1 MRELTFEEVRDT
13 VVGASVLG
21 CGGGGELTEG
31 LELIERARDEGLS
44 FGLAGL
50 DDLRDDDVLACVY
63 AVGGMT
69 YGDDAPYAGLPRT
82 ERHPTVLAL
91 EALFEYV
98 GGRLAGV
105 VPGELGGT
113 SVAEAFYPAAALG
126 VPVVDADTA
135 GRAVPEMQHSAFYLA
150 QLPVAPQAVVN
161 EFGETL
167 LVKSVVDDRRS
178 EALVRALAVAS
189 RNVVWVAD
197 HALPVSRLRSAT
209 VPGTVSQAHRVGHAL
224 RTARESGEDLGAAVA
239 AAAAGRVLFD
249 GVVTAASWRDEDGFT
264 FGEIELEGRG
274 ADANSLY
281 RIWFKNE
288 NLMAWRDGAVRVTT
302 PDLICVLD
310 TAQALPLTN
319 PMAEPGMALQV
330 IGAPAPEIWRSRE
343 GLAVFGPRSFGFDVD
358 YRPLGAVMP

>member
-1 MRELTFEEVRDT
+1 VRDLTFEEVRDT

-21 CGGGGELTEG
+21 CGGGGELAEG
-31 LELIERARDEGLS
+31 VALIERARDEGLS
-44 FGLAGL
+44 FRLAGFDEL
-50 DDLRDDDVLACVY
+50 ADDDVLACVY

-69 YGDDAPYAGLPRT
+69 YGDDTAYLGLPRT

-91 EALFEYV
+91 EALFEHV
-98 GGRLAGV
+98 GGRLAGL

-126 VPVVDADTA
+126 LPVVDADTA

-150 QLPVAPQAVVN
+150 RLPIAPQAVVN

-178 EALVRALAVAS
+178 EALVRALAIAS
-189 RNVVWVAD
+189 HNVVWVAD
-197 HALPVSRLRSAT
+197 HALPAARLRGAT
-209 VPGTVSQAHRVGHAL
+209 VQGTVSQAHRVGQAL
-224 RTARESGEDLGAAVA
+224 RDAHERGEDLGAAVA
-239 AAAAGRVLFD
+239 EAAGGRVLFS
-249 GVVTAASWRDEDGFT
+249 GVVAAASWRDEEGFT
-264 FGEIELEGRG
+264 YGEIELDGSA
-274 ADANSLY
+274 ADAGSRY

-288 NLMAWRDGAVRVTT
+288 NLMAWRDGAVDVTT

-310 TAQALPLTN
+310 ASRALPLTN
-319 PMAEPGMALQV
+319 PLAEPGMALQV
-330 IGAPAPEIWRSRE
+330 VGAPAPEVWRTER

-358 YRPLGAVMP
+358 YRPL

>member
-13 VVGASVLG
+13 IVGASVLG
-21 CGGGGELTEG
+21 CGGGGELAEG

-44 FGLAGL
+44 FRLAGF
-50 DDLRDDDVLACVY
+50 DEFRDDDLLACAY

-98 GGRLAGV
+98 GGRPAGL

-113 SVAEAFYPAAALG
+113 SVAEAFYPASALG
-126 VPVVDADTA
+126 LPVVDADTA
-135 GRAVPEMQHSAFYLA
+135 GRAVPEMQHSSFYLA
-150 QLPVAPQAVVN
+150 RLPVAPQAVVN

-178 EALVRALAVAS
+178 EALVRALAIAS

-197 HALPVSRLRSAT
+197 HALPAGRLRTAT
-209 VPGTVSQAHRVGHAL
+209 VPGTVSLAHRVGQAL
-224 RTARESGEDLGAAVA
+224 REAREGGEDLGGAVA
-239 AAAAGRVLFD
+239 AAAGGRVLFG
-249 GVVTAASWRDEDGFT
+249 GVVAAASWRDEDGFT
-264 FGEIELEGRG
+264 FGEIDIKGSG
-274 ADANSLY
+274 ADEGSLY

-288 NLMAWRDGAVRVTT
+288 NLMAWRDGEVDVTT

-310 TAQALPLTN
+310 VAQARPLTN
-319 PMAEPGMALQV
+319 PLAETGMALQV
-330 IGAPAPEIWRSRE
+330 VGAPAPAVWRTAK

-358 YRPLGAVMP
+358 YRPLGAATH